1 MLINQTFEK
10 RDASHKL
17 LLLSAG
23 LTSSRE
29 IVSIGG
35 LRILGGLSFTSVMDI
50 VTGTML
56 MPLIGVLSII
66 SATRKA
72 CVCVFHTESTS
83 CSMIH
88 PFFDLLKSVN
98 QNNSEETIATYY

>member
-1 MLINQTFEK
+1 MFIEAYIAT
-10 RDASHKL
+10 SYKL
-17 LLLSAG
+17 LFLSAG

-72 CVCVFHTESTS
+72 CVRVCVYFIQSPLHA
-83 CSMIH
+83 
-88 PFFDLLKSVN
+88 L
-98 QNNSEETIATYY
+98 